1 MVDDE
6 DYHPTR
12 QVGGAAP
19 RRLKTRVRSRKPAA
33 PGGFVGTFTPEFLEA
48 IRIANLVATLWQP
61 KSDREKMSACDT
73 LMTMASSPS
82 SWEHL
87 VKAGVI
93 KHLIRL
99 LESQS
104 LKSHAAGVLTRL
116 LCACGA
122 AGGAIPR
129 VDARKMLID
138 AGSIKLTLDAL
149 REPTIPHNDKISCV
163 SSLAAALEWGEDAER
178 AIASAGGGKVLLEVL
193 QQAQLAPTTA
203 EQHEVL
209 TRAASALALTVIK
222 KAYGVGG
229 GGIAA
234 DSEALE
240 WALAMSLHMLTCDSA
255 KTCVAEAIMTS
266 VHRHRDATRPCTPA
280 HKARLTRSLAGL
292 LEADGITS
300 MNMDARVLPRRMFAL
315 KALIVIDPYTAEST
329 ENGTPIRRA

>member
-12 QVGGAAP
+12 RVAGAAP
-19 RRLKTRVRSRKPAA
+19 RRRKTRVLSRKLCGGRAAPAA

-48 IRIANLVATLWQP
+48 IRIANLVATLWKP

-93 KHLIRL
+93 KHLIGL

-122 AGGAIPR
+122 AGGAVAPLLPR

-138 AGSIKLTLDAL
+138 AGGIKLTLDAL
-149 REPTIPHNDKISCV
+149 REPTIPHNDKISCL

-178 AIASAGGGKVLLEVL
+178 AIASAGGGKALLEVL

-229 GGIAA
+229 DAA

-255 KTCVAEAIMTS
+255 KTCATEAIMTS
-266 VHRHRDATRPCTPA
+266 VHRHRDAALPCTPA

-300 MNMDARVLPRRMFAL
+300 MNMNARVLQRRMFAL
-315 KALIVIDPYTAEST
+315 KALIVIAP
-329 ENGTPIRRA
+329 